1 MALDAAVAGGAAA
14 PAPVQLQMAVG
25 VEVGQM
31 VRVAGKRG
39 AYRVVGFRPGG
50 VQLIDGDQKWHVV
63 RPEAVR
69 PAPAPTRGR
78 RAD

>member
-1 MALDAAVAGGAAA
+1 MSIEAAVAGGTAA
-14 PAPVQLQMAVG
+14 APVQLQMAVG
-25 VEVGQM
+25 VEVGQT

-63 RPEAVR
+63 RPETIRAAT
-69 PAPAPTRGR
+69 PPPTKRR
-78 RAD
+78 RA